1 MTKPIPKILLISFV
15 VFSCSNV
22 FSQIT
27 DTLRI
32 SYSKAIYLVFSET
45 PVYHAGSEDEGVE
58 EISVKPFGDKLIIQA
73 LLPEGFKETNMF
85 VQSGKEL
92 YMFILVYDKNPTKF
106 LYNYQV
112 TEKSGSTVP
121 TSSTSTPQNNTIVLP
136 EKSNEMIDYGVV
148 KEEIVKKEKE
158 KEQLSK
164 EQVIYQNCHWVLD
177 QPQKLFSNGTIEN
190 NTTFLATNLY
200 VYENQF
206 YFKIIVKNNS
216 KINYDIDFIKFTI
229 RNKNKGVKKSGD
241 QDIDLEEIFVLNK
254 DKMTV
259 PGQEKNEYVY
269 VFPKFTIENNKKL
282 FIEIWEKNGDR
293 KIDFGFSSNDILTIK
308 RID

>member
-1 MTKPIPKILLISFV
+1 MTKPIQKILLISFM
-15 VFSCSNV
+15 FFFCSNV

-106 LYNYQV
+106 LYNFQV
-112 TEKSGSTVP
+112 TEKSGSTIP
-121 TSSTSTPQNNTIVLP
+121 TSPTSTPKNDTVVP
-136 EKSNEMIDYGVV
+136 TEKSNEMIDYGVV
-148 KEEIVKKEKE
+148 KEETEKKEKE

-164 EQVIYQNCHWVLD
+164 EQVMYQNCHWVLN
-177 QPQKLFSNGTIEN
+177 QPQKLFLNGTVEN
-190 NTTFLATNLY
+190 NTSFLATNLY

-206 YFKIIVKNNS
+206 YFKIAVKNDS
-216 KINYDIDFIKFTI
+216 KISYEIDFIKFAI
-229 RNKNKGVKKSGD
+229 RNKNKGVKKSGE
-241 QDIDLEEIFVLNK
+241 QDIYLDEIFVLNK

-293 KIDFGFSSNDILTIK
+293 KIDFVFSSKELLSIK

>member
-15 VFSCSNV
+15 FFSYSNV

-58 EISVKPFGDKLIIQA
+58 EISVKPFGDKLVIQA

-112 TEKSGSTVP
+112 TEKKVSTAP
-121 TSSTSTPQNNTIVLP
+121 TSSTTTTNTIEP
-136 EKSNEMIDYGVV
+136 TEKNNEMIDYGVV

-158 KEQLSK
+158 KDQLSK
-164 EQVIYQNCHWVLD
+164 EQLMLQNCHWVLS
-177 QPQKLFSNGTIEN
+177 QPQKLFLNGTVEN
-190 NTTFLATNLY
+190 NTSFLATNLY

-206 YFKIIVKNNS
+206 YFKIAVKNDS
-216 KINYDIDFIKFTI
+216 KINYEIDFIKFAI

-241 QDIDLEEIFVLNK
+241 QDIYLEDIFVLNK

-259 PGQEKNEYVY
+259 PGLEKMEYVY

-293 KIDFGFSSNDILTIK
+293 KIDFVFSSKELLSIK